1 MENTI
6 RTKKQILIVF
16 TGEME
21 LGGIE
26 RSLIGLLDS
35 IDYEEYEVDLF
46 LFGHHGPLFPLINKK
61 VNILPEVKELAYL
74 RNSLKDKIC
83 HGCFYSAALRI
94 RDEIS
99 FLLKRQR
106 YTQTWVEVVRK
117 FAPKLE
123 KKYDLAIGFFLPF
136 DYIIE
141 KVKADVKIGWIHT
154 DYSNELAD
162 AKMLEYYYSQV
173 DRICAVS
180 EECKNTF
187 LNIFPQFTKKTSVIE
202 NILSKEYIEKQSELK
217 TEECLKKREDEKIFV
232 SVGRFCRAKNFDN
245 IPEICKNILERD
257 CNIRWYLIG
266 YGRDESLIREKIQEY
281 EVQEHVIILGKKENP
296 YPYIKA
302 CDLYVQPSRYE
313 GKCVAVREAQIL
325 GKPVVIT
332 RYATADS
339 QIENGV
345 DGIIVP
351 MDNQSC
357 AERIVKLLKD
367 ETKLELLR
375 RNCRCRNYSNSEE
388 VHKLYNMMNK

>member
-1 MENTI
+1 MENTTK
-6 RTKKQILIVF
+6 TKKQILIVF

-35 IDYEEYEVDLF
+35 IDYELYEVDLF
-46 LFGHHGPLFPLINKK
+46 LYGHHGPLFSLINPK
-61 VNILPEVKELAYL
+61 VNILPEVRELAYL
-74 RNSLKDKIC
+74 RNSLKEKIL

-94 RDEIS
+94 KNEIFS
-99 FLLKRQR
+99 LMKKQS
-106 YTQTWVEVVRK
+106 YVQNWVNVVHK
-117 FAPKLE
+117 CAPKLE
-123 KKYDLAIGFFLPF
+123 KKYDIAIGFFLPF

-141 KVKADVKIGWIHT
+141 KVEANVKIGWVHT

-162 AKMLEYYYSQV
+162 ENMLEYYYSKM
-173 DRICAVS
+173 DKICAVS
-180 EECKNTF
+180 EECKKTF
-187 LNIFPQFTKKTSVIE
+187 LDIFPQFSKKTSVFE
-202 NILSKEYIEKQSELK
+202 NILSKNFIENQSKQKIEDIFQK
-217 TEECLKKREDEKIFV
+217 EENVKIIV

-245 IPEICKNILERD
+245 IPEICKIILARN

-266 YGRDESLIREKIQEY
+266 YGKDESLIKEKIQEY
-281 EVQEHVIILGKKENP
+281 GMQESVIILGKRENP
-296 YPYIKA
+296 YPYIKM

-339 QIENGV
+339 QIEDGV

-351 MDNQSC
+351 MDNQGC
-357 AERIVKLLKD
+357 AEGIIELLKD
-367 ETKLELLR
+367 DTRLEVLR
-375 RNCRCRNYSNSEE
+375 NNCKYRDYSNSNEIS
-388 VHKLYNMMNK
+388 KLYDMI